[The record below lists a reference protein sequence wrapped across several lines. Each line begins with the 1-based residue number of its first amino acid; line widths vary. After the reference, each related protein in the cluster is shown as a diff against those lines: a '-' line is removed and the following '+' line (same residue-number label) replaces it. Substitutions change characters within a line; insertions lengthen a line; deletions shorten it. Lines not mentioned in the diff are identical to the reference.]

1 MEQWTYTIFPFL
13 WIVLRMSGLLM
24 TAPVLGTKYIPWPV
38 KAALSLTTAYYFWAY
53 VPVAPLAG
61 TLTGMVYQAGGEVFF
76 GLALGFM
83 GTIIMG
89 AIELAGHVADVEMG
103 FGIANV
109 IDPQYGTS
117 SPLLGT
123 IKYMLVTL
131 CFLAINGHHMFIV
144 AVNDSFSL
152 VPAGAG
158 IIVSAWTQ
166 LGLQAFSK
174 MLWMAL
180 LLSCPIWASMLIVDI
195 TLGIVTQTVPQL
207 NVFVVGMPVKALV
220 GLAIL
225 SVSLGY
231 IGIFTAEITE
241 AVQGLLHGMLGVLTP

>member
-1 MEQWTYTIFPFL
+1 MAF
-13 WIVLRMSGLLM
+13 
-24 TAPVLGTKYIPWPV
+24 
-38 KAALSLTTAYYFWAY
+38 
-53 VPVAPLAG
+53 
-61 TLTGMVYQAGGEVFF
+61 
-76 GLALGFM
+76 GFM

-109 IDPQYGTS
+109 MDPHYGTS

-123 IKYMLVTL
+123 IKYILVTL
-131 CFLAINGHHMFIV
+131 CFLSINGHHMFIV
-144 AVNDSFSL
+144 ALRDSFNL

-158 IIVSAWTQ
+158 VVVTAWAQ

-174 MLWMAL
+174 MLWIAL

-195 TLGIVTQTVPQL
+195 TLGIVAQTVPQL
-207 NVFVVGMPVKALV
+207 NVFVVGIPLKALV

-225 SVSLGY
+225 SVSAGF
-231 IGIFTAEITE
+231 IGIFTKEITSL
-241 AVQGLLHGMLGVLTP
+241 VQALLHSMLEVLAL